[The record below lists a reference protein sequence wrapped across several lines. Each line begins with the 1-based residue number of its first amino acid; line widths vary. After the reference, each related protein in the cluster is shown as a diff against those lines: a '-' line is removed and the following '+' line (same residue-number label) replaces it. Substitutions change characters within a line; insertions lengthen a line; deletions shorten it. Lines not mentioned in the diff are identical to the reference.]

1 VTGVV
6 NFSVIEVVKF
16 SVDEHSFGTRA
27 TLAAVPTLG
36 ELIGG
41 MGRNVVEELSPF
53 RHHPYS

>member
-1 VTGVV
+1 M
-6 NFSVIEVVKF
+6 IEVVKF

-53 RHHPYS
+53 RHHPYG